1 MYPLLSKCP
10 ICGSQL
16 SVVRLHCDH
25 CDTTVEGSFN
35 TVSGPF
41 SQLNSEQV
49 QFILTFVRCE
59 GRFNRME
66 DELNLSYPTIRNRLY
81 EIIRALGF
89 EPGKEEAPVKLTLEE
104 RKRILDDLDE
114 GKINLEQARRCCRDW
129 KPSYW
134 NLGKEILL
142 WLLPMNA

>member
-16 SVVRLHCDH
+16 NISRLHCEQ
-25 CDTTVEGSFN
+25 CGTTVEGSFN
-35 TVSGPF
+35 SATGPF
-41 SQLNSEQV
+41 TQLNAEQV

-89 EPGKEEAPVKLTLEE
+89 EPGKEEAPVKLTIEE

-114 GKINLEQARRCCRDW
+114 GKINLEQARR
-129 KPSYW
+129 
-134 NLGKEILL
+134 LL
-142 WLLPMNA
+142 QGLEA